1 MALERRTA
9 LQSTVIEESGRVF
22 ARLALGIFDTTAGQW
37 ASTPT
42 THVVEIKPGQVAS
55 ERLADVTLNIAE
67 NGYPPIPSG
76 VEEKISA
83 HVEREH
89 TPEVVAAFKAAGG
102 ARRAARAEAGGGA
115 AIP

>member
-1 MALERRTA
+1 MDIRRSPLA
-9 LQSTVIEESGRVF
+9 SKRRF
-22 ARLALGIFDTTAGQW
+22 APMSN
-37 ASTPT
+37 ASTRR
-42 THVVEIKPGQVAS
+42 KSWRRSGQVAS

-76 VEEKISA
+76 VEEKICA